1 MERTVNDSIIMYPL
15 YALNKDNN
23 EWTWIPDADDENIDV
38 DDAMLIMK
46 SLKTDANISVQ
57 DTRVNGFTENWF
69 ETNSHG
75 MTHNDDNV
83 FIVLIDDGA
92 QYITNNM
99 PEHVNNEYMI
109 IADNEMIHVPET
121 HVKRIIEIL

>member
-1 MERTVNDSIIMYPL
+1 MNDSIIMYPL

-69 ETNSHG
+69 ETNSHS

-83 FIVLIDDGA
+83 FIISRGVLSECST
-92 QYITNNM
+92 YKVFTVSHWVYY
-99 PEHVNNEYMI
+99 HVC
-109 IADNEMIHVPET
+109 
-121 HVKRIIEIL
+121 

>member
-1 MERTVNDSIIMYPL
+1 MVWQEH
-15 YALNKDNN
+15 AC
-23 EWTWIPDADDENIDV
+23 A
-38 DDAMLIMK
+38 
-46 SLKTDANISVQ
+46 
-57 DTRVNGFTENWF
+57 NGFTENWF

-109 IADNEMIHVPET
+109 TTDNEMIHVPET
-121 HVKRIIEIL
+121 YVKRIIEIL

>member
-46 SLKTDANISVQ
+46 SLKTDADISVQ

-99 PEHVNNEYMI
+99 PARTCE
-109 IADNEMIHVPET
+109 
-121 HVKRIIEIL
+121 